1 MLDKIYPDGSPAPLP
16 KPPTSDKQA
25 AANRRNALLS
35 TGPKTTK
42 GKQKSRKNA
51 LKHGLCAMVVDV
63 PGEDPAVF
71 EGRLKEWDSEL
82 NPHGSSVD
90 HYMITLMT
98 RHSINLDRC
107 FSVQNARVAQLAR
120 DAIKDHDE
128 VVARDVEDQ
137 LVHLTQDQQYLE
149 VKSRI
154 GLKADYLKIGP
165 PPQPGHAVRRLMTT
179 SRGCQALFAEWE
191 LLRTA
196 MAEPP
201 TWDRVDAIRASNLM
215 GASCAARGETCN
227 PLGVATADITLH
239 RDVAFKLKNNLIPNS
254 APWGQCYTS
263 EASHQTDRN
272 QIEELTCNAT
282 SGGALINA
290 LIDDHQRIVR
300 TQQGVREAEEE
311 LTRSEAPARARFDAS
326 DEGKLLYR
334 YQAEQHRGFIKLAE
348 LLKKQARDADKALR
362 SQPVTSNPVVQAAT
376 PTPAISTPQD
386 PRNEAIEEASA
397 NPSRGSNVVK
407 SERKD
412 TLPRSSHNRKSR
424 RHPH

>member
-1 MLDKIYPDGSPAPLP
+1 MLNELDPDGSPAPLP
-16 KPPTSDKQA
+16 RPPTSDKQA
-25 AANRRNALLS
+25 AANRRNAKHS

-90 HYMITLMT
+90 YYMITLMT

-137 LVHLTQDQQYLE
+137 LVHLTQEQQYLE

-165 PPQPGHAVRRLMTT
+165 PPQPGHAVRRLMATA
-179 SRGCQALFAEWE
+179 RGCQALFSEWE

-201 TWDRVDAIRASNLM
+201 TWDRQDAIRASNLM
-215 GASCAARGETCN
+215 GASCAYRGETCN

-254 APWGQCYTS
+254 APWGQCYNS

-272 QIEELTCNAT
+272 QIEELTCNAAMG
-282 SGGALINA
+282 SSQINT
-290 LIDDHQRIVR
+290 LIDGQQRKLR
-300 TQQGVREAEEE
+300 KQQDVREAEEA

-326 DEGKLLYR
+326 EEGKLLYR

-348 LLKKQARDADKALR
+348 LLKKQARDVDKALK
-362 SQPVTSNPVVQAAT
+362 SQPVTSKQPVSAPAI
-376 PTPAISTPQD
+376 PTPLE
-386 PRNEAIEEASA
+386 PRNEAIEEASS
-397 NPSRGSNVVK
+397 NSSKGSNVVK

-412 TLPRSSHNRKSR
+412 TLPRSEKNRHAR
-424 RHPH
+424 RHPE

>member
-1 MLDKIYPDGSPAPLP
+1 MLEEIYPDGSPLPLP
-16 KPPTSDKQA
+16 KPPTSDRQV
-25 AANRRNALLS
+25 AANQRNAKLS

-42 GKQKSRKNA
+42 GKLKSRKNA
-51 LKHGLCAMVVDV
+51 LTHGLCAMVVDV

-71 EGRLKEWDSEL
+71 EGRLKEWNSEL
-82 NPHGSSVD
+82 NPHDSGVD

-128 VVARDVEDQ
+128 VVARDVEDL
-137 LVHLTQDQQYLE
+137 LVHLTQEQQYLE

-165 PPQPGHAVRRLMTT
+165 PPQPGHAVRRLLAT

-201 TWDRVDAIRASNLM
+201 TWDKQDAIRASNLM

-227 PLGVATADITLH
+227 PLGVATLDITLH
-239 RDVAFKLKNNLIPNS
+239 RDVAFKLKNNLVPNS

-272 QIEELTCNAT
+272 QIEELTYNAA
-282 SGGALINA
+282 SGSSLVNA
-290 LIDDHQRIVR
+290 LIDDQQRMICV
-300 TQQGVREAEEE
+300 QQGVREAEEI

-362 SQPVTSNPVVQAAT
+362 TQPVTSNPVVQAAT

-386 PRNEAIEEASA
+386 PRNEAIEKASS
-397 NPSRGSNVVK
+397 NPSKGSKVVK
-407 SERKD
+407 SKRGQ
-412 TLPRSSHNRKSR
+412 TSPRSKKNRQAR
-424 RHPH
+424 RHQE